1 MERPWPCNCGSLMW
15 VLVLV
20 IGDEGICYSS
30 YILAQGP
37 RYGRR
42 SHDFF
47 LRAQGIGLGAMLR
60 MKRI

>member
-1 MERPWPCNCGSLMW
+1 MW